1 MENETKA
8 LNFHYQMTK
17 GRLAETIIEEMFI
30 SCGYDVHRF
39 GMENMVPGLVR
50 KLRYNNDSVS
60 TQIKRM
66 PDFIMR
72 KGNSIHFVEV
82 KFKGDG
88 KFDIGDL
95 TRDNKNYPYDDCILI
110 IVSRD
115 QIKSLNVKE
124 LLNGIKIE
132 PTCKNYLGYRKEF
145 NLDKGVILDYLE
157 IVKIFFKSIPSSL

>member
-1 MENETKA
+1 MENDTKQ

-17 GRLAETIIEEMFI
+17 GRLAETIVEEMFI

-66 PDFIMR
+66 PDFIMH
-72 KGNSIHFVEV
+72 KGNAVHFVEV
-82 KFKGDG
+82 KFKGGG
-88 KFDIGDL
+88 KFDKGDL
-95 TRDNKNYPYDDCILI
+95 TKDNKAYPYDDCVLI

-115 QIKSLNVKE
+115 QIKSLSVRDLRNDMR
-124 LLNGIKIE
+124 IE
-132 PTCKNYLGYRKEF
+132 PTCKNYLGYRREF
-145 NLDKGVILDYLE
+145 TLEKGVILDYIE
-157 IVKIFFKSIPSSL
+157 IVKIFFKSIPPTL